1 MRGTVALVRSMTS
14 GRDQE
19 EGTCL
24 QQATVII
31 NLKLSDGDM
40 GTPED
45 DGLIYELE
53 SRLEEAVEGSGAGEF
68 DGDEWGG
75 GWCRL
80 FLYGS
85 DADRLFHAVLPP
97 LLAFD
102 ALPGS
107 YLVKRFGSEGAQES
121 VVRL

>member
-1 MRGTVALVRSMTS
+1 MRGTVALVRSMTWE
-14 GRDQE
+14 RDQE
-19 EGTCL
+19 EGTGL
-24 QQATVII
+24 QQAAVII

-45 DGLIYELE
+45 NGLIYELE

-85 DADRLFHAVLPP
+85 DADRLFHTVLPA